1 MWITPTVN
9 ERSQLSRNTSSI
21 DLIFTSH
28 QNLVMESEVQT
39 SLHNN
44 CYHQITSAKFKLKI
58 YSPPYDW
65 EVWLYQKA
73 NFEISEKR

>member
-9 ERSQLSRNTSSI
+9 ERTQLNRNTSI

-44 CYHQITSAKFKLKI
+44 CYHQIISAKSNLKI

-65 EVWLYQKA
+65 EVWHYQKA
-73 NFEISEKR
+73 NFEISEKQ

>member
-1 MWITPTVN
+1 
-9 ERSQLSRNTSSI
+9 
-21 DLIFTSH
+21 
-28 QNLVMESEVQT
+28 MESEVQT